1 MPLLPEDGAGASD
14 GSLLVIAREYVL
26 IDGHRDGW
34 AGMADPLAHRFD
46 RDTGTDQGGRVR
58 MPDVME
64 PDRWEAGSAHCLGEP
79 LREPLRM
86 DRDTVLS
93 NEQKAGLLPNR
104 PDAIRSSS

>member
-1 MPLLPEDGAGASD
+1 
-14 GSLLVIAREYVL
+14 
-26 IDGHRDGW
+26 
-34 AGMADPLAHRFD
+34 
-46 RDTGTDQGGRVR
+46 

-104 PDAIRSSS
+104 ARRHSLFELTSVESRQVVYEGVS